1 MVENELRDSPASS
14 PPKSATQA
22 AGEGGEGGG
31 TGSDSDS
38 EDLLAAACRTPPPS
52 APREQA
58 DAAPKPSSAECP
70 ACKGRHRPHTCG
82 SHGKA
87 AVEARAAVRA
97 AARAAG
103 PTDAGAGR
111 ASATGLKRSRPAVV
125 GQRGPILDSRQQKAL
140 KKKLEQVR
148 ARLAQAYKLSIYVH
162 PHFRAACNLEDDDKV
177 RERFIMSN
185 AMIESVCAGMS
196 QSTKELAGVPL
207 NKVALMD
214 CMWWGESK
222 VYNCCSRSVGG
233 EEHVGELGD
242 AVLTTVKGFVTSH

>member
-1 MVENELRDSPASS
+1 MVENDLRDSPASS
-14 PPKSATQA
+14 SPQSATQA

-52 APREQA
+52 APRKPQA

-103 PTDAGAGR
+103 PTDAGA
-111 ASATGLKRSRPAVV
+111 SATGLKRSCPAVV
-125 GQRGPILDSRQQKAL
+125 GQRGPILDSWQQKAL
-140 KKKLEQVR
+140 TTKLEKVR
-148 ARLAQAYKLSIYVH
+148 ARLAQVYQSSIYVH
-162 PHFRAACNLEDDDKV
+162 PRFRAVCNLEDDDKV

-185 AMIESVCAGMS
+185 AMIKSVCAGMS

-214 CMWWGESK
+214 CMGWGESK
-222 VYNCCSRSVGG
+222 VYHCCSRSVGG
-233 EEHVGELGD
+233 EHVGELGD
-242 AVLTTVKGFVTSH
+242 AVLTTVKDFVASH

>member
-1 MVENELRDSPASS
+1 MVENDLRDSPASL

-38 EDLLAAACRTPPPS
+38 EDLLEAACRTPPPS

-103 PTDAGAGR
+103 PTDAGA
-111 ASATGLKRSRPAVV
+111 SATGLKRSRPAVV
-125 GQRGPILDSRQQKAL
+125 GQRGAILDFRQQKAL
-140 KKKLEQVR
+140 TTKLKQVR
-148 ARLAQAYKLSIYVH
+148 ARLAQDYKSSIYVH
-162 PHFRAACNLEDDDKV
+162 PHFRANCHLEDDDKV
-177 RERFIMSN
+177 REHFIMSN
-185 AMIESVCAGMS
+185 AMIKSVCAGMS

-233 EEHVGELGD
+233 EHVGELGD
-242 AVLTTVKGFVTSH
+242 AVLTTVKDFVTSH